1 MSRNNNRGSA
11 LCPAMA
17 WTLNPICIA
26 CPVMT
31 PFFKPA
37 NPIVPGF
44 DRLIREMMR
53 ELEPP

>member
-1 MSRNNNRGSA
+1 
-11 LCPAMA
+11 
-17 WTLNPICIA
+17 
-26 CPVMT
+26 MT